1 MDLNYGIAFL
11 MGLTGSLHCAG
22 MCGPIILA
30 IPFKNNNYA
39 IKILSILLYQF
50 GRIGM
55 YSLLGYILFSFK
67 ELFYPGIQQIVSIA
81 IGSLLLV
88 ASIIYLV
95 PKLAAFW
102 KFKLPW
108 NQWVLTQLGRVFSK
122 PSMAMLTLA
131 GVLNGLLPCGL
142 VYMALSM
149 SITAQ
154 NSAQM
159 AFLLLSFGVGTM
171 PMMMGLALLKNKIQW
186 VKQQRLQRLIPIL
199 VVIYGTLFILRGA
212 NLGIPYLSPKVSI
225 EKSVKKEI
233 KIKHSCCHKN

>member
-30 IPFKNNNYA
+30 IPFKNNNYV

-67 ELFYPGIQQIVSIA
+67 ELFNPRIQQIVSIT
-81 IGSLLLV
+81 IGSLLLA

-122 PSMAMLTLA
+122 PSLAMLTLA
-131 GVLNGLLPCGL
+131 GALNGLLPCGL

-149 SITAQ
+149 SITAK
-154 NSAQM
+154 SSVQM
-159 AFLLLSFGVGTM
+159 ALLLLCFGVGTM
-171 PMMMGLALLKNKIQW
+171 PMMMSLALLKNKIQC
-186 VKQQRLQRLIPIL
+186 VKQQGLQRLIPL
-199 VVIYGTLFILRGA
+199 FVVLYGTLFILRGA
-212 NLGIPYLSPKVSI
+212 NLGIPYLSPKVAI
-225 EKSVKKEI
+225 EQNAKKEI
-233 KIKHSCCHKN
+233 KIKHCCCHKN